1 MRSQLLIALLFAF
14 FAVSTSQA
22 QTESPTSAGKVFWR
36 GSVDNKVHLTI
47 KADTLE
53 QKTVEGADN
62 EVGNFSFTAPLPQE
76 PVTVQVTRK
85 EGRSKKIKVIQQPTA
100 DNDFTAIVEIHDD
113 GGGSRDYILE
123 IFWQ

>member
-1 MRSQLLIALLFAF
+1 MKPLLLIASLFAL
-14 FAVSTSQA
+14 FAVSSVQA
-22 QTESPTSAGKVFWR
+22 QSESTSGKVFWR

-47 KADTLE
+47 KGDTLE
-53 QKTVEGADN
+53 QKTVEGSDKPD
-62 EVGNFSFTAPLPQE
+62 GTFSFTSPLPEQA
-76 PVTVQVTRK
+76 VTVQVSRK

-113 GGGSRDYILE
+113 GGGARDYVLE